1 MLDRSPRLLAASVL
15 VLALTGAVS
24 ARDALARGCGD
35 PKPVSAYEAVT
46 NPNAGVPYTEKEKAR
61 QALEKKIDQMYA
73 NDGNPSMLYV
83 VLPSKKDGESEVMR
97 IPYPAGEHMELT
109 KAQLEKLQ
117 KYKEV
122 KVFNK
127 SKNGSIYFLPYTE
140 QGLKGAI
147 PQYDFRAA
155 RMHDRYAGGGCNI
168 LSFQDPHI
176 QYMSAVSGTLAVWGD
191 KIADTQRNAIGSKKK
206 LMSSTDATTY
216 AESVDKVTQK
226 FKSIQVEGRRLAVEN
241 ASPYGEKVDQ
251 SLDKLLKEHP
261 NAIINFGNDGIP
273 YIQKTT
279 GAK

>member
-1 MLDRSPRLLAASVL
+1 MLDRSSLLLAASTL
-15 VLALTGAVS
+15 VFALASVNAH
-24 ARDALARGCGD
+24 ARGCGD
-35 PKPVSAYEAVT
+35 PKPVSAYEAAT
-46 NPNAGVPYTEKEKAR
+46 NPGAGVPYTEKEKAR

-83 VLPSKKDGESEVMR
+83 VLPSKKDGESEVLR
-97 IPYPAGEHMELT
+97 VPYPEGEHMELT
-109 KAQLEKLQ
+109 KEQLAKLQ

-176 QYMSAVSGTLAVWGD
+176 QYMSAVSGTLATWGD
-191 KIADTQRNAIGSKKK
+191 KVADTQRNAIGNQKKMMSK
-206 LMSSTDATTY
+206 SDADLY
-216 AESVDKVTQK
+216 KESVDILTKK
-226 FKSIQVEGRRLAVEN
+226 FKAIQVSGRRLAVEN
-241 ASPYGEKVDQ
+241 ASPYGEKVDKR
-251 SLDKLLKEHP
+251 LDKLLKDNP
-261 NAIINFGNDGIP
+261 DAVINFGNDGMP
-273 YIQKTT
+273 YVQKTT